1 MRGGRMVG
9 VRCECSIFR
18 GVGGVDVVLF
28 TKWGDCCKNK

>member
-1 MRGGRMVG
+1 MVG

-28 TKWGDCCKNK
+28 TKGDGWCKNK